1 MLIRSPAKNKSN
13 PLLAT
18 VSPLAGVGM
27 PVMIFWDVGSLVEF
41 EDEAA
46 ADNPRDYNLT
56 NRLQQEV

>member
-1 MLIRSPAKNKSN
+1 MLIPSLAKNKSN
-13 PLLAT
+13 LVPAT

-27 PVMIFWDVGSLVEF
+27 PVMVFLDVGSLVEF

-46 ADNPRDYNLT
+46 AANPTDYNLT